1 MTARV
6 LLQKASRAQWLRA
19 RGRGIGGTDAAAI
32 LGHHKWSTPLD
43 VWLSKTGR
51 AEPTPSSYPM
61 ARGNALE
68 AFLLA
73 EYGRQTGAIIER
85 PPALLAHPDHPELV
99 ASLDGLAHHRDRTV
113 VVDAKTVGHRGA
125 GVWWDEE
132 RMCPDMYAVQM
143 LHYLAVTGLEEAVLV
158 ADVAGD
164 YTEVAIAR
172 DRAWEAAALPLL
184 VRWWAEHVVADTP
197 PPADWERDS
206 IPALNRAW
214 VTEPGETVEAD
225 LSTAAAV
232 HACVDRARIEAQVK
246 RDKDSLRVLIR
257 ERMGTAQVLT
267 IGGEKAAALD
277 SRGVLRVK
285 EPRVGDADPGSVEG

>member
-6 LLQKASRAQWLRA
+6 VLKEWRRGRWLRA

-73 EYGRQTGAIIER
+73 EYGRQTGAIVER

-164 YTEVAIAR
+164 YTEVTISR

-214 VTEPGETVEAD
+214 VPEPGT
-225 LSTAAAV
+225 
-232 HACVDRARIEAQVK
+232 RIEASDAVAGAVQAWRALTPAHK
-246 RDKDSLRVLIR
+246 ERGKTLDALRVQIR
-257 ERMGTAQVLT
+257 EGMGTAQVLT
-267 IGGEKAAALD
+267 IGGAKAAALD
-277 SRGVLRVK
+277 SRGVLRVTQPK
-285 EPRVGDADPGSVEG
+285 EEA